1 MYRYTVLFLFLFI
14 LSNNVNAKVKLDSLL
29 NELDKVVHD
38 RSEYAEL
45 KEKDISTLKHQLQ
58 IAGSNEQRF
67 TLLKN
72 LFELY
77 ANYQIGRASCR
88 ERV

>member
-45 KEKDISTLKHQLQ
+45 KEK
-58 IAGSNEQRF
+58 E
-67 TLLKN
+67 
-72 LFELY
+72 
-77 ANYQIGRASCR
+77 IGRASCR